1 MGGQEMKDSA
11 KEYSKIIS
19 LSFGPSISGEP
30 VMCNLARMHNLTFNI
45 LKARITPRQEGHM
58 IVELYGREEDFHT
71 GVGYLKGR
79 GVKIT
84 PVAQHISRDEEC
96 CIHCGMCTAMC
107 STKAL
112 RVDPA
117 TREVLF
123 DSERCT
129 ACGLCTQVCPVHAMN
144 IHVDD
149 LFW

>member
-1 MGGQEMKDSA
+1 MSTTT
-11 KEYSKIIS
+11 KEYRKIIS
-19 LSFGPSISGEP
+19 MAFPPSISGDP
-30 VMCNLARMHNLTFNI
+30 VMCNLARKHNLTFNI

-58 IVELYGREEDFHT
+58 IVELFGREEDFHT
-71 GVGYLKGR
+71 GVGYLKEQ
-79 GVKIT
+79 GVTIT

-112 RVDPA
+112 HLDMD
-117 TREVLF
+117 TRLVLF
-123 DSERCT
+123 DSEKCS